1 MPLPLTVSC
10 FIKIQIGFTF
20 LVPVHLGS
28 SGKRAVK
35 RVCVWAN
42 LQRIVNNY
50 IKTATSSLFSVTLGT
65 LWRNP
70 FHFILNGSKDIVCWK
85 CTTFWATLYRP
96 ITGVKSGYAQ
106 TCPPK
111 VPLPEGRFGPPP
123 NNMVPWTGPS
133 QHDKRQID
141 CFSCFIWATDVSIFN
156 WTDKHTDTQTIY
168 IMSHM

>member
-10 FIKIQIGFTF
+10 FIKIWYQFTWV
-20 LVPVHLGS
+20 VPEKGLLNV
-28 SGKRAVK
+28 
-35 RVCVWAN
+35 
-42 LQRIVNNY
+42 QRIVNNY

-106 TCPPK
+106 TCPSK

-156 WTDKHTDTQTIY
+156 WTDKHRHTNNLHNEPHVALVSSTAIW
-168 IMSHM
+168 H